1 MTKRMAI
8 LLIVAAVV
16 FGAVIGFKL
25 FINNKINEYFDNM
38 PIPPAVVTATAA
50 VGDNWISEVT
60 SVGTVSAIQGADLT
74 TEVSGI
80 VEKIYFDNGSRVK
93 AGDLIISL
101 DTETDEAEVKTLKAA
116 QRLAELERDR
126 VEKLWKSKSVSKA
139 EYDQRQSQLE
149 QAQAQVA
156 AGISR
161 MRQKQLRA
169 PHDGL
174 LGIRRVNIGQY
185 INAGDPMINLQ
196 SLDAVFVDFTL
207 PEQRFR
213 DVHVG
218 MAVTA
223 QMDALGD
230 GDYHGKITAIEPVI
244 DINTRNFKVQATF
257 ANPNQL
263 LRSGM
268 FARVSLNVGERHD
281 VILVPRTAISFK
293 PYGNSVYVLTDSGDK
308 DENGNVLWDVK
319 QRFVTTGETRGDLI
333 AISEGLLTGEQV
345 ATSGLLKLRS
355 GGKAIIN
362 NSVEPEAELAPT
374 PDNS

>member
-8 LLIVAAVV
+8 LLIAAVVV
-16 FGAVIGFKL
+16 FGAVIGSKL
-25 FINNKINEYFDNM
+25 FINQKVNEFFDNM
-38 PIPPAVVTATAA
+38 PIPPAVVTASPATA
-50 VGDNWISEVT
+50 DNWISEVT

-80 VEKIYFDNGSRVK
+80 VEKIYFENGSRVK

-101 DTETDEAEVKTLKAA
+101 DTETDQAEIKTLKAA
-116 QRLAELERDR
+116 ERLAELERDR

-156 AGISR
+156 AGVSR

-185 INAGDPMINLQ
+185 VNAGDPMINLQ
-196 SLDAVFVDFTL
+196 SLDAVFVNFSL

-218 MAVTA
+218 MVVNAG
-223 QMDALGD
+223 MDALD
-230 GDYHGKITAIEPVI
+230 ETTYHGKITAIEPVI
-244 DINTRNFKVQATF
+244 DVDTRNFKVQATF
-257 ANPNQL
+257 ANPDQL

-293 PYGNSVYVLTDSGDK
+293 PYGNSVYVLTESEQK
-308 DENGNVLWDVK
+308 DENGKPLWDVK
-319 QRFVTTGETRGDLI
+319 QRFVTTGEARGDLI
-333 AISEGLLTGEQV
+333 SITEGLLIGERV

-355 GGKAIIN
+355 GGTAIIN
-362 NSVEPEAELAPT
+362 NTVQPEAELAPT
-374 PDNS
+374 PDNG